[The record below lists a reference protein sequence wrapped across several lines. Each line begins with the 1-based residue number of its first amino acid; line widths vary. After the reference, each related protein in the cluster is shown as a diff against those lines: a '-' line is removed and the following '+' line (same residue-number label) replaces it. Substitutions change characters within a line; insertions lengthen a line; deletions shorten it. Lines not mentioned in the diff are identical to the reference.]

1 MALNPYQ
8 QDRRT
13 IALQEAI
20 LKIRESVKTL
30 NPDNQEKIAKALEQ
44 TANKIRGIDPTTTLF
59 EKLTKHATFKNF
71 P

>member
-13 IALQEAI
+13 IALQEV
-20 LKIRESVKTL
+20 RESVKTL
-30 NPDNQEKIAKALEQ
+30 NPDNQERIATALEQ
-44 TANKIRGIDPTTTLF
+44 TANKIRGIDTTPTLF
-59 EKLTKHATFKNF
+59 EKFAAKATFKNF